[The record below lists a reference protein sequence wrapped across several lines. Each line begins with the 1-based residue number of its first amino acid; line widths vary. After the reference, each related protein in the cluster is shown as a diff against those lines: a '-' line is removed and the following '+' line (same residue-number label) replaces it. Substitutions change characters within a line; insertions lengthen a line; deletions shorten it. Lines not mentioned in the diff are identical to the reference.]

1 MQPLS
6 LYQLNA
12 LVRDAV
18 EQTFPDT
25 LWVVGELSEARQ
37 AGNGHFYGEIIE
49 KDTDGRNVLARARI
63 HCWARQYNILRL
75 RFMQESG
82 QELRAGLRVLLQV
95 QLMFHEAYG
104 YSLNITDI
112 DASYTL
118 GSLAQQRREI
128 LRRLDEDGIL
138 HDNQSLPLPPLTQ
151 RIAVV
156 SASTAAGYGD
166 FCHHLQHN
174 PYHFRFSVQLFPAV
188 MQGQY
193 VEESILSALQQIAD
207 EADEWDVVVIIRG
220 GGAVADLACFDTYH
234 LAAAV
239 AQFPLPVI
247 VGIGHERDETVLDYV
262 AHKFVKTPTAAADF
276 IIVNQTAQLT
286 ALDRFSAR
294 IHDAATLALRNRQD
308 KLRNLTARMPL
319 AVLKYTFRCNH
330 RLQLM
335 SRALSA
341 GASSALVNA
350 AHDADRLSQRL
361 HTAVPLMLER
371 RQHSL
376 DLLAQKVA
384 QNDPLRIL
392 RQGYSI
398 TTVRGRVVTDAAQIQ
413 PGDKIHT
420 RLAQGEIV
428 SECQEKNTTTS
439 E

>member
-1 MQPLS
+1 M
-6 LYQLNA
+6 
-12 LVRDAV
+12 RDAV

-75 RFMQESG
+75 RFLQESG

-95 QLMFHEAYG
+95 QLTFHEAFG

-207 EADEWDVVVIIRG
+207 EAEEWDVVVIIRG
-220 GGAVADLACFDTYH
+220 GGAVADLACFDTY
-234 LAAAV
+234 
-239 AQFPLPVI
+239 Q
-247 VGIGHERDETVLDYV
+247 IGR
-262 AHKFVKTPTAAADF
+262 AHV
-276 IIVNQTAQLT
+276 
-286 ALDRFSAR
+286 
-294 IHDAATLALRNRQD
+294 
-308 KLRNLTARMPL
+308 
-319 AVLKYTFRCNH
+319 
-330 RLQLM
+330 
-335 SRALSA
+335 
-341 GASSALVNA
+341 
-350 AHDADRLSQRL
+350 
-361 HTAVPLMLER
+361 
-371 RQHSL
+371 
-376 DLLAQKVA
+376 
-384 QNDPLRIL
+384 
-392 RQGYSI
+392 
-398 TTVRGRVVTDAAQIQ
+398 
-413 PGDKIHT
+413 
-420 RLAQGEIV
+420 
-428 SECQEKNTTTS
+428 
-439 E
+439 

>member
-1 MQPLS
+1 
-6 LYQLNA
+6 
-12 LVRDAV
+12 
-18 EQTFPDT
+18 
-25 LWVVGELSEARQ
+25 
-37 AGNGHFYGEIIE
+37 
-49 KDTDGRNVLARARI
+49 
-63 HCWARQYNILRL
+63 
-75 RFMQESG
+75 
-82 QELRAGLRVLLQV
+82 
-95 QLMFHEAYG
+95 
-104 YSLNITDI
+104 
-112 DASYTL
+112 
-118 GSLAQQRREI
+118 
-128 LRRLDEDGIL
+128 
-138 HDNQSLPLPPLTQ
+138 
-151 RIAVV
+151 
-156 SASTAAGYGD
+156 
-166 FCHHLQHN
+166 
-174 PYHFRFSVQLFPAV
+174 
-188 MQGQY
+188 
-193 VEESILSALQQIAD
+193 
-207 EADEWDVVVIIRG
+207 
-220 GGAVADLACFDTYH
+220 

-276 IIVNQTAQLT
+276 IIGNQTAQLN

-371 RQHSL
+371 RRHSL
-376 DLLAQKVA
+376 DLIAQKVA
-384 QNDPLRIL
+384 QNDPIRIL

-398 TTVRGRVVTDAAQIQ
+398 TTVRGKVVTDAAQIQ

>member
-1 MQPLS
+1 
-6 LYQLNA
+6 
-12 LVRDAV
+12 
-18 EQTFPDT
+18 
-25 LWVVGELSEARQ
+25 
-37 AGNGHFYGEIIE
+37 
-49 KDTDGRNVLARARI
+49 
-63 HCWARQYNILRL
+63 
-75 RFMQESG
+75 
-82 QELRAGLRVLLQV
+82 
-95 QLMFHEAYG
+95 
-104 YSLNITDI
+104 
-112 DASYTL
+112 
-118 GSLAQQRREI
+118 
-128 LRRLDEDGIL
+128 
-138 HDNQSLPLPPLTQ
+138 LPLPPLTQ

-207 EADEWDVVVIIRG
+207 EAEEWDVVVIIRG

-276 IIVNQTAQLT
+276 IIGNQTAQLT

-335 SRALSA
+335 SRALST
-341 GASSALVNA
+341 GASSALMNA

-371 RQHSL
+371 RRHSL

-398 TTVRGRVVTDAAQIQ
+398 TTVRGKVVTDAAQIR